1 MTDPIQ
7 NNVPQKPLF
16 KGYVGANGNFTRYN
30 LGNQFGGS
38 ANAGFRIEGQK
49 AIAPFVDMQAHV
61 GSNYGVDLQA
71 GVDFDFKKDLG
82 LELSAGASFQQDF
95 LPTKYRS
102 SSMIESLYGIPIES
116 KLTISES
123 HPMQARVKGAAKL
136 TYEPNWGSVK
146 LGVEGGI
153 RNSDNLDIKILEDSS
168 VELRPDGSMVFSPE
182 FETKIN
188 HSRGIAPYV
197 TPTLEAEVKLGKDSN
212 VSALLDADLRD
223 IKAGIRYTF

>member
-7 NNVPQKPLF
+7 NQASQKPLF

-38 ANAGFRIEGQK
+38 ANAGFRVEGQK

-95 LPTKYRS
+95 LPTEYNS
-102 SSMIESLYGIPIES
+102 SSIIESSYGIPIES

-136 TYEPNWGSVK
+136 TYEPNWGSIKV
-146 LGVEGGI
+146 GIEGGI
-153 RNSDNLDIKILEDSS
+153 KNSDKVDLRTNI
-168 VELRPDGSMVFSPE
+168 VENTGNKPDGSLYTYHIDTE
-182 FETKIN
+182 IN